1 MYVDGLGRKW
11 KGTQV
16 VSNVR
21 IKLDGGGAADLKYAT
36 RGGGASQDNLWKAAI
51 DPVNPEL
58 VTFAGR
64 SWSNNYPVT
73 AGVVRP
79 TNPPFSTLFPDV
91 EAGIITR
98 FRFPAAGGGSLV
110 WSTYHHGDRITGLTV
125 NAAGEPIVV
134 GPSAPWD
141 MVTTR
146 GAYDRTAD
154 GSGAP
159 GAGFISR
166 LSADATQYLYQSFFG
181 GSGGIADNFQTVPHV
196 AYVTGNT
203 VIVSGQ
209 TTSNDFPITATAV
222 DPTSSN
228 AIGGGASN
236 EGFVT
241 KITLDADASGDLSAS
256 APALVTPADGATF
269 TMGSLAALNGPE

>member
-1 MYVDGLGRKW
+1 
-11 KGTQV
+11 
-16 VSNVR
+16 
-21 IKLDGGGAADLKYAT
+21 
-36 RGGGASQDNLWKAAI
+36 
-51 DPVNPEL
+51 
-58 VTFAGR
+58 
-64 SWSNNYPVT
+64 
-73 AGVVRP
+73 
-79 TNPPFSTLFPDV
+79 
-91 EAGIITR
+91 
-98 FRFPAAGGGSLV
+98 
-110 WSTYHHGDRITGLTV
+110 
-125 NAAGEPIVV
+125 
-134 GPSAPWD
+134 

-159 GAGFISR
+159 GGGFISR

-181 GSGGIADNFQTVPHV
+181 GSGGIADNFQTVPQV

-241 KITLDADASGDLSAS
+241 KSTPDADASGDLTAS
-256 APALVTPADGATF
+256 APALVTPAAR
-269 TMGSLAALNGPE
+269 

>member
-1 MYVDGLGRKW
+1 
-11 KGTQV
+11 
-16 VSNVR
+16 
-21 IKLDGGGAADLKYAT
+21 
-36 RGGGASQDNLWKAAI
+36 
-51 DPVNPEL
+51 
-58 VTFAGR
+58 
-64 SWSNNYPVT
+64 
-73 AGVVRP
+73 
-79 TNPPFSTLFPDV
+79 
-91 EAGIITR
+91 
-98 FRFPAAGGGSLV
+98 
-110 WSTYHHGDRITGLTV
+110 
-125 NAAGEPIVV
+125 
-134 GPSAPWD
+134 

-181 GSGGIADNFQTVPHV
+181 GSGGIADNFQTVPQV

-209 TTSNDFPITATAV
+209 TTSNDFPITATAG

-236 EGFVT
+236 EGFLP
-241 KITLDADASGDLSAS
+241 KITPHAAPGGDLSAGP
-256 APALVTPADGATF
+256 PALVTT
-269 TMGSLAALNGPE
+269 